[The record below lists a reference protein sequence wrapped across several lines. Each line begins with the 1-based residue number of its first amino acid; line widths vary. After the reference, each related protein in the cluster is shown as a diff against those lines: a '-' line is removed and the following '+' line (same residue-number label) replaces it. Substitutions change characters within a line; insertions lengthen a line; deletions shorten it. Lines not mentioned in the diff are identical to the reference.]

1 LIDARRAGDSEKSI
15 VIDSAEKLENAV
27 WKERLAFAQAR
38 RSYAAMSDLTR
49 EGADKRYEGLVKQV
63 QELVTKPSGAPRVAV
78 NHSFGMLGTIGLT
91 WTSLMTTLH
100 HPMFVPL
107 AIALTI
113 AGSFV
118 MWQAVTWLAGQWNL
132 PNRAWQFGFVVFW
145 ILPSVL
151 IDMLLLFRGR
161 LRYDS

>member
-1 LIDARRAGDSEKSI
+1 VQEAVTRRAERMRSSEP
-15 VIDSAEKLENAV
+15 
-27 WKERLAFAQAR
+27 LA
-38 RSYAAMSDLTR
+38 
-49 EGADKRYEGLVKQV
+49 
-63 QELVTKPSGAPRVAV
+63 
-78 NHSFGMLGTIGLT
+78 
-91 WTSLMTTLH
+91 
-100 HPMFVPL
+100 VPL

-132 PNRAWQFGFVVFW
+132 PNRVWQFSFVVFW

-151 IDMLLLFRGR
+151 IDMVLLIRGR

>member
-1 LIDARRAGDSEKSI
+1 MQPELHERARLLLDRGMTEAIPAEKQRWLDHHLSECAECSRHAELNRRAIQALD
-15 VIDSAEKLENAV
+15 
-27 WKERLAFAQAR
+27 AFAFDLDH
-38 RSYAAMSDLTR
+38 AAALR
-49 EGADKRYEGLVKQV
+49 V
-63 QELVTKPSGAPRVAV
+63 QEAVTRRAERMRSSEPLA
-78 NHSFGMLGTIGLT
+78 
-91 WTSLMTTLH
+91 
-100 HPMFVPL
+100 VPL